1 MNDERDKLC
10 VLMWDEMSL
19 ETNLEYDQLI
29 DIVDFEDRHR
39 CTSLI
44 VISFYG
50 KRNYEW
56 MENTIVFTTSVKVK
70 QNLHSY

>member
-29 DIVDFEDRHR
+29 DIVDFENRHR

-44 VISFYG
+44 VD
-50 KRNYEW
+50 
-56 MENTIVFTTSVKVK
+56 
-70 QNLHSY
+70 